1 MSTSSFGNRERNSTL
16 MLAGRSEKLSV
27 RLVVALGVLTTASC
41 TGADTSGGPP
51 VDTGDI
57 DTWWE
62 TAIPDFSDNP
72 DRPVISLI
80 GSNAISL
87 NVGDT
92 YQDNGATAA
101 DLQDGDLT
109 LQISIDNPVDT
120 AVPADYLVRYAVTD
134 SSQLD
139 AIEVV
144 RIVRVHDGSPQKL
157 GSRIVGATAS
167 HLGFIEHLPASYT
180 DNPGQQF
187 PLLIFNHGSGAN
199 ASRVGADGSTRQET
213 LNAVFDNGGPAL
225 AIFLNNWYE
234 SDSFIVLS
242 PQMVDLT
249 FEDPIER
256 LNAFVDF
263 AVSTYNVD
271 ASRIYVSGWSSGA
284 SLSLAYAVLHPDRV
298 AAVVPIAAGLRVTD
312 TSIFPDG
319 FCDVEDVPM
328 WAFHGD
334 QDSVISTMVSID
346 NYNSIINDCLPPVT
360 PKLTVYQGLGHFVHH
375 DTFELRLM
383 ENGSLGISSDPTFDL
398 YDQNIFE
405 WLLSHTLQNRNI
417 P

>member
-1 MSTSSFGNRERNSTL
+1 
-16 MLAGRSEKLSV
+16 MLAGKMDKLSM
-27 RLVVALGVLTTASC
+27 RLIVSLGILTTAAC

-51 VDTGDI
+51 VDPGDI
-57 DTWWE
+57 DAWWE
-62 TAIPDFSDNP
+62 TSIPDFSANP

-80 GSNAISL
+80 GSNAIFL

-92 YQDNGATAA
+92 YQDDGATAA
-101 DLQDGDLT
+101 DPQDGDLT
-109 LQISIDNPVDT
+109 LQISVDDSVDT
-120 AVPADYLVRYAVTD
+120 SVASDYLVRYSVTN

-144 RIVRVHDGSPQKL
+144 RIVRVQDGGPKKL
-157 GSRIVGATAS
+157 SQRYVGTTAS

-180 DNPGQQF
+180 DNPGQKF

-199 ASRVGADGSTRQET
+199 ASRVAADGASPRET
-213 LNAVFDNGGPAL
+213 LSAVVSNAGPAL
-225 AIFLNNWYE
+225 AIFLNAWYE
-234 SDSFIVLS
+234 SDPFIVLS
-242 PQMVDLT
+242 PQMVDLD
-249 FEDPIER
+249 FEDPVER

-263 AVSTYNVD
+263 AALTYNVD
-271 ASRIYVSGWSSGA
+271 VSRIYVSGWSSGA

-298 AAVVPIAAGLRVTD
+298 AAVVPIAGGLRVTE
-312 TSIFPDG
+312 TSIFPNG

-328 WAFHGD
+328 WAFHGNED
-334 QDSVISTMVSID
+334 QTISSAISID
-346 NYNSIINDCLPPVT
+346 NHNSIINSCLPPVT
-360 PKLTVYQGLGHFVHH
+360 PRLTVYQGIGHFIHH
-375 DTFELRLM
+375 DTYELRLM
-383 ENGSLGISSDPTFDL
+383 ENGSSGISGDPTYDL